1 LQLINFKHYLKEMKK
16 KKEGQKKLSL
26 EKLQLTKVINP
37 RSIKGGG
44 GVGTPGLGLENGDD
58 TRTDP
63 TSPD

>member
-1 LQLINFKHYLKEMKK
+1 MKK

-44 GVGTPGLGLENGDD
+44 GGNTGLGLENGDD